1 MRASESARTASPGFS
16 SGSPSARSE
25 PRKKPVARV
34 AHYRDDVRA
43 TSETLDSGR
52 TIWTDVY
59 PFGYGIRR
67 RAAEKYVHMRTR
79 PLIAVTTSELRRP
92 EDVTARPHGE
102 PPKLEVAL
110 ATLYPEAIERAGGI
124 PVIVPLLRPDAIG
137 PLLDRVDGVCLP
149 GGPDIQPSVY
159 GAEPH
164 PELGP
169 TEPRVDA
176 VELALVRAADKR
188 KLPILGICRGMQ
200 LLNVAR
206 RGTLHQHLPDVVGT
220 GVKHRQPEPGG
231 VPTHRIETAPRSRL
245 RATLG
250 GPGLDVNSFH
260 HQAVQRL
267 GRGLVATAWADD
279 GTIEAIE
286 NPGDRLV
293 IGVQWHAEGLLAHDP
308 LFELL
313 IAAAGA
319 EEEIAQPRAVAQSA
333 AEPRRI
339 VAAGGRPVRQRRPAG
354 TRRLASAG

>member
-1 MRASESARTASPGFS
+1 
-16 SGSPSARSE
+16 
-25 PRKKPVARV
+25 
-34 AHYRDDVRA
+34 
-43 TSETLDSGR
+43 
-52 TIWTDVY
+52 
-59 PFGYGIRR
+59 
-67 RAAEKYVHMRTR
+67 MRTR

-92 EDVTARPHGE
+92 EYASARPQGE

-124 PVIVPLLRPDAIG
+124 PVIVPLLRPAAIG

-149 GGPDIQPSVY
+149 GGPDVQPSVY

-176 VELALVRAADKR
+176 VELALVRAADRR

-206 RGTLHQHLPDVVGT
+206 GGTLHQHLPDVVGS
-220 GVKHRQPEPGG
+220 GVEHRQAEHGS
-231 VPTHRIETAPRSRL
+231 VPTHRLETASNSRL

-250 GPGLDVNSFH
+250 GPTLEVNSFH
-260 HQAVQRL
+260 HQAVQKL
-267 GRGLVATAWADD
+267 GKGLAASAWAPD

-293 IGVQWHAEGLLAHDP
+293 IGVQWHAEGLEDHGP
-308 LFELL
+308 LFDLL
-313 IAAAGA
+313 IAAAAGA
-319 EEEIAQPRAVAQSA
+319 EQLAAGACTVAERL
-333 AEPRRI
+333 AEPRRLSTTRRS
-339 VAAGGRPVRQRRPAG
+339 VRSRRPVDGQ
-354 TRRLASAG
+354 RLAQAG